1 MSGVA
6 SSVLEILTSAESS
19 ARRVPPTLLYNEGWL
34 LRLVLQIAA
43 AGIHCLPFAFAPNA
57 RWFSEGLLYSA
68 FLPRMRGDKLA
79 ESWTHADGVVG
90 HFHLDERTK
99 TGVVLDDRGDQ
110 FVICEAKIFSGLSK
124 GTTRAP
130 GYDQAARNVACMA
143 WTLKMAGRP
152 LEKYRSLGFYILAPK
167 RQIDAGIFGAHATA
181 ASMREK
187 IAARIASYDDEWR
200 AAHLDAWHREWVWP
214 LLDRIDVQLV
224 AWESVIDRILAADLK
239 KGEELQQFYAK
250 CLQYCAAANVESAN
264 ESKFTSPKA

>member
-1 MSGVA
+1 MSDVI
-6 SSVLEILTSAESS
+6 SSVLEILVSAESS
-19 ARRVPPTLLYNEGWL
+19 ARRIPPTLLYNEGWL

-43 AGIHCLPFAFAPNA
+43 TGIECLPFHFAPNA

-68 FLPRMRGDKLA
+68 FLPRTRGDKLA

-90 HFHLDERTK
+90 HFHLDDRTK
-99 TGVVLDDRGDQ
+99 TGVVLDDRGEQ

-143 WTLKMAGRP
+143 WTLKMADRP
-152 LEKYRSLGFYILAPK
+152 LEQFRSLGFYVLAPK
-167 RQIDAGIFGAHATA
+167 RQIDAGIFGKYATA

-200 AAHLDAWHREWVWP
+200 ATHLDTWHREWVWP
-214 LLDRIDVQLV
+214 LLDRIDLQLV
-224 AWESVIDRILAADLK
+224 AWETVIDGIRGADTK
-239 KGEELQQFYAK
+239 KGEELQLFYAK
-250 CLQYCAAANVESAN
+250 CLQYCGAANVESRN
-264 ESKFTSPKA
+264 ESNLSSPHA